1 MLRLL
6 VTIRAHAPPEAVT
19 QKEIMKSWKLGLLSA
34 VMLLAVGVALVGCG
48 GEDSVVVVSAGTP
61 ATNLNVNGFWEN
73 PLNGET
79 AAGDMWQTNAN
90 VTAYLLLPPMGMG
103 RLVGTVDGYHLEY
116 TIAWDSGSSSS
127 GSGDFAFV
135 NTGVDKL
142 IFTSSLPS
150 VGPFTISW
158 RGPSFAEHSPAEVT
172 LNYTP
177 SAPTW

>member
-1 MLRLL
+1 
-6 VTIRAHAPPEAVT
+6 
-19 QKEIMKSWKLGLLSA
+19 MKNWKMGLLSVA
-34 VMLLAVGVALVGCG
+34 LLTAVGLALVGCG
-48 GEDSVVVVSAGTP
+48 GGGDGGGAP
-61 ATNLNVNGFWEN
+61 AADLNANGFWEN

-79 AAGDMWQTNAN
+79 AAGDMAQIGAN
-90 VTAYLLLPPMGMG
+90 VTGYLLLPPMGMG
-103 RLVGTVDGYHLEY
+103 RLVGTVDGYHMEY